1 MKKLIT
7 LITVI
12 TVILS
17 FSLPAF
23 AAESTD
29 MGQTIESNITT
40 DTLSDLSAATSE
52 AKDDKVLKSDAKSFK
67 GKFASLFAELNIL
80 RTECKDLWTQ
90 IKATNQAVKAEWKS
104 LREELKGMDKSE
116 AQKILTDLKA
126 KVEPLRTQV
135 KALHTDIK
143 TLREQKKS
151 EWTNFRAAVQ
161 ARDEASA
168 STALTNIIEL
178 KKQIIEKQKVLLP
191 LKQQILETVKA

>member
-12 TVILS
+12 TVILA

-29 MGQTIESNITT
+29 LGQTIDSNINS
-40 DTLSDLSAATSE
+40 DTLIDSSLSASE
-52 AKDDKVLKSDAKSFK
+52 SKDDKALKSDVKSFK
-67 GKFASLFAELNIL
+67 GKFAPLFAELNTL
-80 RTECKDLWTQ
+80 RAECKGLWEQ
-90 IKATNQAVKAEWKS
+90 IRATNQSVKAEWKS
-104 LREELKGMDKSE
+104 FREELKGLDKAE
-116 AQKILTDLKA
+116 AQKILADMKA
-126 KVEPLRTQV
+126 KVEPLRTQI

-143 TLREQKKS
+143 ALREQKKA
-151 EWTNFRAAVQ
+151 EWTNFRAAVK

-168 STALTNIIEL
+168 SSALTNIIEL

-191 LKQQILETVKA
+191 LKQQILEII